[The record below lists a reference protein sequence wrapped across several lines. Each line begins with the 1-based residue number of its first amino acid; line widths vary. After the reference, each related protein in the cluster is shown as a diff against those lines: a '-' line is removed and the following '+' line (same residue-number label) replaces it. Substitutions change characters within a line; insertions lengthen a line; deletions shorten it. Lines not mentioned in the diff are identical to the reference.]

1 MRARFRSV
9 MLIAVLTL
17 LMLHLS
23 VPAYAVT
30 DRTPDL
36 RMARLS
42 ELQIEKTGDGHRR
55 LRFSTKIVNVGV
67 GAFEVWG
74 SRSTTSDP
82 MTVAQ
87 RIYDDAG
94 SYTVVSTPATM
105 VFGGDGHYH
114 WHVRNLE
121 RYTLDRLDNG
131 VRVGT
136 GAKSGFCFYDNVQFN
151 LSLPGAPQNAVYTS
165 QNSCASGQSNAVGT
179 NVARE
184 GLSVGWGDAYWWNLP
199 DQYIDITGLGSG
211 RYRLRAIADPDN
223 WFKEIGDTNNETWV
237 DLQFQGSGA
246 GLKILGYGP
255 SA

>member
-1 MRARFRSV
+1 MRAWSRPV
-9 MLIAVLTL
+9 MLIAVLAL
-17 LMLHLS
+17 LMLYLS
-23 VPAYAVT
+23 VPAYGVT
-30 DRTPDL
+30 SLTPDL

-42 ELQIEKTGDGHRR
+42 EIQMEKTSDGHRR
-55 LRFSTKIVNVGV
+55 LRFSTKIVNVGA
-67 GAFEVWG
+67 GPFEIWG
-74 SRSTTSDP
+74 SRPTTSDP

-94 SYTVVSTPATM
+94 SYTQVATPATM
-105 VFGGDGHYH
+105 FFAGDGHSH

-136 GAKSGFCFYDNVQFN
+136 GAKSGFCFYDNLQFN

-165 QNSCASGQSNAVGT
+165 QNSCAGGQTNVVGT
-179 NVARE
+179 NVVRE

-199 DQYIDITGLGSG
+199 DQYIDVTTLASG
-211 RYRLRAIADPDN
+211 RYRLRAFADPDN
-223 WFKEIGDTNNETWV
+223 WFREAADTNNETWV
-237 DLQFQGSGA
+237 DLQLQGNGT
-246 GLKILGYGP
+246 GVKIVGYGP